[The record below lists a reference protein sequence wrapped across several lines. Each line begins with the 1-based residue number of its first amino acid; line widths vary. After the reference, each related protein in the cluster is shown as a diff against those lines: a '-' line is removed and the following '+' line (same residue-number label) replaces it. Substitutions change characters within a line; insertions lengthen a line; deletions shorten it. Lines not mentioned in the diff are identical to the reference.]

1 MKMIQS
7 NSIIVEEMVK
17 KIEAELK
24 SLRNLVGIS
33 LDFSTTV
40 IANRKIK
47 QSISEGISIT
57 SEIKG
62 FFEISL
68 KKVSVV
74 ESTLKKADNEIGEKF
89 LKR

>member
-1 MKMIQS
+1 MIQS
-7 NSIIVEEMVK
+7 NSIIVEDMIKE
-17 KIEAELK
+17 IEAELK
-24 SLRNLVGIS
+24 SLRNVVSIS

-40 IANRKIK
+40 IANGKVQESAR
-47 QSISEGISIT
+47 EEISIT
-57 SEIKG
+57 TETKDL
-62 FFEISL
+62 FDISS

>member
-7 NSIIVEEMVK
+7 NNIIVEEMVK

>member
-1 MKMIQS
+1 MIQS
-7 NSIIVEEMVK
+7 SSIIVEEMIK
-17 KIEAELK
+17 EIEAELK
-24 SLRNLVGIS
+24 SLTNLVSIS

-40 IANRKIK
+40 IANGKIQ

-74 ESTLKKADNEIGEKF
+74 ESTFKKVDNQIGEKF
-89 LKR
+89 LQREI

>member
-1 MKMIQS
+1 MIQS
-7 NSIIVEEMVK
+7 NSIIVEDMIKE
-17 KIEAELK
+17 IEAELK

-33 LDFSTTV
+33 LDFSTKV

-62 FFEISL
+62 FIEISL

>member
-1 MKMIQS
+1 MIQS
-7 NSIIVEEMVK
+7 SSIIVEEMVK

-24 SLRNLVGIS
+24 SLRNLVSIS

-40 IANRKIK
+40 IGNGKV
-47 QSISEGISIT
+47 QESISEGISIT

-74 ESTLKKADNEIGEKF
+74 ESTLKKADNQIGEKF

>member
-1 MKMIQS
+1 MIQS
-7 NSIIVEEMVK
+7 NNIIVEEMVK

-40 IANRKIK
+40 MANRKIK

>member
-1 MKMIQS
+1 MIQS
-7 NSIIVEEMVK
+7 NSIIVEEMIK
-17 KIEAELK
+17 EIEAELK
-24 SLRNLVGIS
+24 SLRNVESIS

>member
-1 MKMIQS
+1 MIQS
-7 NSIIVEEMVK
+7 NNIIVEEMVK

>member
-1 MKMIQS
+1 MIQS

>member
-1 MKMIQS
+1 MIQS
-7 NSIIVEEMVK
+7 NSIIVEDMIKE
-17 KIEAELK
+17 IEAELK

-40 IANRKIK
+40 IANRKIQ

>member
-1 MKMIQS
+1 MIQS
-7 NSIIVEEMVK
+7 NSIIVEDMIKE
-17 KIEAELK
+17 IEAELK

-74 ESTLKKADNEIGEKF
+74 ESILKKADNEIGEKF